1 MCITGRIPLLTP
13 YSDPYMEAILR
24 NSPLQEEPK
33 LCTKEQ
39 LELLD
44 SIDTLRLQGISH
56 YISLPQIIVCGDQ
69 SSGKSSVLEAI
80 SGVSFPVRSNLCT
93 RFPTELVLRKSPQIG
108 VSVSIVPHHSRT
120 EIEQQSLSQFHEEL
134 EDFDGLP
141 RLIDNAKAIMG
152 ISTHGKAFSN
162 DLLRVEISGPDRPH
176 LTIVDLP
183 GLIHSETKQQS
194 AADVKLVQD
203 VVQSYMREPRSIILA
218 VVSAKNDFANQIV
231 LKLAR
236 EADKTGSRTL
246 GVITKPDTL
255 TPGSETEAMFVSLA
269 RNQEVSFRHGW
280 HVLKNKDS
288 EKSNGA
294 LVERDVEEEQFF
306 AKGVWR
312 DLPSSDVAIMPFRER
327 LSKVLLGQIATELPG
342 LIEEIQIQ
350 VGDCQ
355 RRLERLGSP
364 RTTLAEQKHYLLHIS
379 QSFQNLVRTATDGT
393 CDDPFFGSSQSTSG
407 YSKRIRAV
415 MQNLNQEFTERIN
428 SGGHYREI
436 TEGSKSAPVSRQQIL
451 VSREDY
457 IQHIQEVLKRTR
469 GKELP
474 GTFNPL
480 IIGEL
485 FREQSSQWE
494 TIARG
499 HVTTAWNTAKKFV
512 RAVVLHIGDITT
524 SNALLQEVVDP
535 KFDQLLKDL
544 QQRTSDLLQPHQ
556 QGHPI
561 TYNHCFT
568 ENLHQARREVWGDSL
583 SKIICNFFGV
593 PDLKDVYLDER
604 SYDLHR
610 LHDSILK
617 STESDMSRF
626 AATEALECMLA
637 YYKVALKRFIDGVAI
652 EVIETNLIKPLAD
665 MFAPSIVFDMPDDLA
680 TRIAGESTESKFRRN
695 RLSRKLH
702 ILRKGSET
710 CRRFIGIRGLGK
722 SLAHPKRQYPQ
733 LMKLNNIDIIDDD
746 RSNKPDKPEV
756 VDTPQDSVADSHE
769 NDSHT
774 FIDMSVDN
782 PRFSYSM
789 HNVISQVSDDTPP
802 PVDEPTPAEK
812 AAESDYDHIADQPM
826 EAPPFE
832 QKD

>member
-1 MCITGRIPLLTP
+1 MVLKRFSTNSL
-13 YSDPYMEAILR
+13 EA
-24 NSPLQEEPK
+24 

-120 EIEQQSLSQFHEEL
+120 EAEQQSLSQFHEQL
-134 EDFDGLP
+134 EGFDGLP

-162 DLLRVEISGPDRPH
+162 DLLRVEVSGPDRPH

-183 GLIHSETKQQS
+183 GLIHSETRQQS

-231 LKLAR
+231 LTLAR
-236 EADKTGSRTL
+236 EADRNGSRTL

-269 RNQEVSFRHGW
+269 KNQQVSFRHGW
-280 HVLKNKDS
+280 HVLKNQDS
-288 EKSNGA
+288 EKSNGT
-294 LVERDVEEEQFF
+294 LTERDAEEEQFF

-312 DLPSSDVAIMPFRER
+312 DLPLSDVAIKPFRER
-327 LSKVLLGQIATELPG
+327 LSKVLLGQIATELPS
-342 LIEEIQIQ
+342 LIEEIQVQ

-355 RRLERLGSP
+355 RRLERLGRP
-364 RTTLAEQKHYLLHIS
+364 RTTIAEQKYYLLHIS
-379 QSFQNLVRTATDGT
+379 QNFQNLVRAATEGT
-393 CDDPFFGSSQSTSG
+393 YNDPFFNSAQPTSG
-407 YSKRIRAV
+407 YSRRIRAV
-415 MQNLNQEFTERIN
+415 MQNLNQEFTEKIN
-428 SGGHYREI
+428 SGGHYRQI
-436 TEGSKSAPVSRQQIL
+436 TEGGESEAVSRQQVL
-451 VSREDY
+451 VTREEY
-457 IQHIQEVLKRTR
+457 IQHIQNVLKHTR

-499 HVTTAWNTAKKFV
+499 HVTTAWNIAKDFV

-524 SNALLQEVVDP
+524 AKGLLREVVDP
-535 KFDQLLKDL
+535 RFDQLLKDL
-544 QQRTSDLLQPHQ
+544 QQRTSELLQPHQ

-561 TYNHCFT
+561 TYNHYFT
-568 ENLHQARREVWGDSL
+568 ENLQKARREAWGDSL
-583 SKIICNFFGV
+583 STIICNFF
-593 PDLKDVYLDER
+593 DVSFLGTVSLDCS
-604 SYDLHR
+604 SYNLRHLR
-610 LHDSILK
+610 DSILQ
-617 STESDMSRF
+617 STESSMSRF

-665 MFAPSIVFDMPDDLA
+665 MFAPLLVFDMADDLA
-680 TRIAGESTESKFRRN
+680 TRIAGESIENKSLRDQ
-695 RLSRKLH
+695 LSRKLH

-710 CRRFIGIRGLGK
+710 CRMFIGIRGL
-722 SLAHPKRQYPQ
+722 
-733 LMKLNNIDIIDDD
+733 DIVEDD
-746 RSNKPDKPEV
+746 RPEELDNLEK
-756 VDTPQDSVADSHE
+756 VDTPQASIGDLYE
-769 NDSHT
+769 NENPT
-774 FIDMSVDN
+774 FIDMSVNNTRLSSTIPDVLS
-782 PRFSYSM
+782 P
-789 HNVISQVSDDTPP
+789 VSQQAPP
-802 PVDEPTPAEK
+802 LVDEPTPAEIVT
-812 AAESDYDHIADQPM
+812 ESDYDHIGDQSIG
-826 EAPPFE
+826 APSIE
-832 QKD
+832 QRDLKRSKKSKKVKTKKKSSWPNDSEL

>member
-1 MCITGRIPLLTP
+1 MVLKKFFT
-13 YSDPYMEAILR
+13 
-24 NSPLQEEPK
+24 NSLEE

-120 EIEQQSLSQFHEEL
+120 EAEQQSLSQFHEQL
-134 EDFDGLP
+134 EGFDGLP

-162 DLLRVEISGPDRPH
+162 DLLRVEVSGPDRPH

-231 LKLAR
+231 LTLAR
-236 EADKTGSRTL
+236 EADRTGSRTL

-269 RNQEVSFRHGW
+269 KNQQVSFRHGW
-280 HVLKNKDS
+280 HVLKNQDS
-288 EKSNGA
+288 EKSNGT
-294 LVERDVEEEQFF
+294 LTERDAEEEHFF

-312 DLPSSDVAIMPFRER
+312 DLPLSDVAIKPFRER
-327 LSKVLLGQIATELPG
+327 LSKVLLGQIATELPS
-342 LIEEIQIQ
+342 LIEEIQVQ

-364 RTTLAEQKHYLLHIS
+364 RTTIAEQKYYLLHIS

-393 CDDPFFGSSQSTSG
+393 YNDPFFNSGQSTSG
-407 YSKRIRAV
+407 YSRRIRAII
-415 MQNLNQEFTERIN
+415 QNLNQEFTERIT
-428 SGGHYREI
+428 SGGHYRQI
-436 TEGSKSAPVSRQQIL
+436 TDGDESEAVSRQQVL
-451 VSREDY
+451 VTREEY
-457 IQHIQEVLKRTR
+457 IQHIQNVLKHTR

-494 TIARG
+494 AIARG
-499 HVTTAWNTAKKFV
+499 HVTTAWNIAKDFV

-524 SNALLQEVVDP
+524 AKGLLREIVDP
-535 KFDQLLKDL
+535 RFDQLLRDL
-544 QQRTSDLLQPHQ
+544 QQRTSELLQPHQ

-561 TYNHCFT
+561 TYNHYFT
-568 ENLHQARREVWGDSL
+568 ENLQKARREAWGDGL
-583 SKIICNFFGV
+583 STIICNFFGV
-593 PDLKDVYLDER
+593 SSLEATSLDGP
-604 SYDLHR
+604 SYNLRH
-610 LHDSILK
+610 LHDSILQ
-617 STESDMSRF
+617 STESSMSRF

-665 MFAPSIVFDMPDDLA
+665 IFAPLLVFDMADDLA
-680 TRIAGESTESKFRRN
+680 TRIAGESIENKSLRDQ
-695 RLSRKLH
+695 LSRKLY

-710 CRRFIGIRGLGK
+710 CRMFIGIRGL
-722 SLAHPKRQYPQ
+722 
-733 LMKLNNIDIIDDD
+733 DIVEDD
-746 RSNKPDKPEV
+746 RPEELDNLEK
-756 VDTPQDSVADSHE
+756 VDTPQASIDDLYE
-769 NDSHT
+769 NEDPT
-774 FIDMSVDN
+774 FIDMSVNNTYLSPTIPDILS
-782 PRFSYSM
+782 P
-789 HNVISQVSDDTPP
+789 VSQQAPP
-802 PVDEPTPAEK
+802 LVDEPTPAEIVT
-812 AAESDYDHIADQPM
+812 ESGYDYIGDQPIG
-826 EAPPFE
+826 APSIE
-832 QKD
+832 QRDLKRSKKSKKGKTKKKSSRSDDWEL

>member
-1 MCITGRIPLLTP
+1 M
-13 YSDPYMEAILR
+13 ILKKFFT
-24 NSPLQEEPK
+24 NSLEE

-120 EIEQQSLSQFHEEL
+120 EAEQQSLSQFHEQL
-134 EDFDGLP
+134 EGFDGLP

-162 DLLRVEISGPDRPH
+162 DLLRVEVSGPDRPH

-231 LKLAR
+231 LTLAR
-236 EADKTGSRTL
+236 EADRTGSRTL

-269 RNQEVSFRHGW
+269 KNQQVSFRHGW
-280 HVLKNKDS
+280 HVLKNQDS
-288 EKSNGA
+288 EKSNGT
-294 LVERDVEEEQFF
+294 LTERDAEEEHFF

-312 DLPSSDVAIMPFRER
+312 DLPLSDVAIKPFRER
-327 LSKVLLGQIATELPG
+327 LSKVLLGQIATELPS
-342 LIEEIQIQ
+342 LIEEIQVQ

-364 RTTLAEQKHYLLHIS
+364 RTTIAEQKYYLLHIS

-393 CDDPFFGSSQSTSG
+393 YNDPFFNSGQSTSG
-407 YSKRIRAV
+407 YSRRIRATI
-415 MQNLNQEFTERIN
+415 QNLNQEFTERIT
-428 SGGHYREI
+428 SGGHYRQI
-436 TEGSKSAPVSRQQIL
+436 TDGDESEAVSRQQVL
-451 VSREDY
+451 VTREEY
-457 IQHIQEVLKRTR
+457 IQHIQNVLKHTR

-494 TIARG
+494 AIARG
-499 HVTTAWNTAKKFV
+499 HVTTAWNIAKDFV

-524 SNALLQEVVDP
+524 AKGLLREIVDP
-535 KFDQLLKDL
+535 RFDQLLRDL
-544 QQRTSDLLQPHQ
+544 QQRTSELLQPHQ

-561 TYNHCFT
+561 TYNHYFT
-568 ENLHQARREVWGDSL
+568 ENLQKARREAWGDGL
-583 SKIICNFFGV
+583 STIICNFFGV
-593 PDLKDVYLDER
+593 SSLEATSLDGP
-604 SYDLHR
+604 SYNLRH
-610 LHDSILK
+610 LHDSILQ
-617 STESDMSRF
+617 STESSMSRF

-637 YYKVALKRFIDGVAI
+637 YYKV
-652 EVIETNLIKPLAD
+652 
-665 MFAPSIVFDMPDDLA
+665 
-680 TRIAGESTESKFRRN
+680 
-695 RLSRKLH
+695 
-702 ILRKGSET
+702 
-710 CRRFIGIRGLGK
+710 
-722 SLAHPKRQYPQ
+722 
-733 LMKLNNIDIIDDD
+733 
-746 RSNKPDKPEV
+746 
-756 VDTPQDSVADSHE
+756 
-769 NDSHT
+769 
-774 FIDMSVDN
+774 
-782 PRFSYSM
+782 
-789 HNVISQVSDDTPP
+789 
-802 PVDEPTPAEK
+802 
-812 AAESDYDHIADQPM
+812 
-826 EAPPFE
+826 
-832 QKD
+832 

>member
-1 MCITGRIPLLTP
+1 MVLKKFFT
-13 YSDPYMEAILR
+13 
-24 NSPLQEEPK
+24 NSLEE

-120 EIEQQSLSQFHEEL
+120 EAEQQSLSQFHEQL
-134 EDFDGLP
+134 EGFDGLP

-162 DLLRVEISGPDRPH
+162 DLLRVEVSGPDRPH

-231 LKLAR
+231 LTLAR
-236 EADKTGSRTL
+236 EADRTGSRTL

-269 RNQEVSFRHGW
+269 KNQQVSFRHGW
-280 HVLKNKDS
+280 HVLKNQDS
-288 EKSNGA
+288 EKSNGT
-294 LVERDVEEEQFF
+294 LTERDAEEEHFF

-312 DLPSSDVAIMPFRER
+312 DLPLSDVAIKPFRER
-327 LSKVLLGQIATELPG
+327 LSKVLLGQIATELPS
-342 LIEEIQIQ
+342 LIEEIQVQ

-364 RTTLAEQKHYLLHIS
+364 RTTIAEQKYYLLHIS

-393 CDDPFFGSSQSTSG
+393 YNDPFFNSGQSTSG
-407 YSKRIRAV
+407 YSRRIRAII
-415 MQNLNQEFTERIN
+415 QNLNQEFTERIT
-428 SGGHYREI
+428 SGGHYRQI
-436 TEGSKSAPVSRQQIL
+436 TDGDESEAVSRQQVL
-451 VSREDY
+451 VTREEY
-457 IQHIQEVLKRTR
+457 IQHIQNVLKHTR

-494 TIARG
+494 AIARG
-499 HVTTAWNTAKKFV
+499 HVTTAWNIAKDFV

-524 SNALLQEVVDP
+524 AKGLLREIVDP
-535 KFDQLLKDL
+535 RFDQLLRDL
-544 QQRTSDLLQPHQ
+544 QQRTSELLQPHQ

-561 TYNHCFT
+561 TYNHYFT
-568 ENLHQARREVWGDSL
+568 ENLQKARREAWGDGL
-583 SKIICNFFGV
+583 STIICNFFGV
-593 PDLKDVYLDER
+593 SSLEATSLDGP
-604 SYDLHR
+604 SYNLRH
-610 LHDSILK
+610 LHDSILQ
-617 STESDMSRF
+617 STESSMSRF

-665 MFAPSIVFDMPDDLA
+665 IFAPLLVFDMADDLA
-680 TRIAGESTESKFRRN
+680 TRIAGESIENKSLRDQ
-695 RLSRKLH
+695 LSRKLH

-710 CRRFIGIRGLGK
+710 CRMFIGIRGL
-722 SLAHPKRQYPQ
+722 
-733 LMKLNNIDIIDDD
+733 DIVEDD
-746 RSNKPDKPEV
+746 RPEELDNLEK
-756 VDTPQDSVADSHE
+756 VDTPQASIDDLYE
-769 NDSHT
+769 NEDPT
-774 FIDMSVDN
+774 FIDMSVN
-782 PRFSYSM
+782 NTCLSPT
-789 HNVISQVSDDTPP
+789 ISDVLSPVSQQAPP
-802 PVDEPTPAEK
+802 LVDEPTPAEIVT
-812 AAESDYDHIADQPM
+812 ESGYDHIGDQPIGT
-826 EAPPFE
+826 PSIE
-832 QKD
+832 QRDLKRSKKLKKGKTKKKSSRSDDWEF

>member
-1 MCITGRIPLLTP
+1 MVLKRFFT
-13 YSDPYMEAILR
+13 
-24 NSPLQEEPK
+24 NSLEE

-120 EIEQQSLSQFHEEL
+120 EAEQQSLSQFHEQL
-134 EDFDGLP
+134 EGFDGLP

-162 DLLRVEISGPDRPH
+162 DLLRVEVSGPDRPH

-231 LKLAR
+231 LTLAR
-236 EADKTGSRTL
+236 EADRTGSRTL

-269 RNQEVSFRHGW
+269 KNQQVSFRHGW
-280 HVLKNKDS
+280 HVLKNQDS
-288 EKSNGA
+288 EKSNGT
-294 LVERDVEEEQFF
+294 LTERDAEEEHFF

-312 DLPSSDVAIMPFRER
+312 DLPLSDVAIKPFRER
-327 LSKVLLGQIATELPG
+327 LSKVLLGQIATELPS
-342 LIEEIQIQ
+342 LIEEIQVQ

-355 RRLERLGSP
+355 RRLERLGRP
-364 RTTLAEQKHYLLHIS
+364 RTTVAEQKYYLLHIS
-379 QSFQNLVRTATDGT
+379 QNFQNLVRAATEGT
-393 CDDPFFGSSQSTSG
+393 YNDPFFNSTQPTSG
-407 YSKRIRAV
+407 YSRRIRAV

-428 SGGHYREI
+428 SGGHYRQI
-436 TEGSKSAPVSRQQIL
+436 REGGESEAVSKQQVL
-451 VSREDY
+451 VTREEY
-457 IQHIQEVLKRTR
+457 IQHIQNVLKHTR

-499 HVTTAWNTAKKFV
+499 HITTAWNIAKDFV

-524 SNALLQEVVDP
+524 AKGLLREVVDP
-535 KFDQLLKDL
+535 RFDQLLKDL
-544 QQRTSDLLQPHQ
+544 QQRTSELLQPHQ

-561 TYNHCFT
+561 TYNHYFT
-568 ENLHQARREVWGDSL
+568 ENLQKARREAWGDSL
-583 SKIICNFFGV
+583 STIICNFFSV
-593 PDLKDVYLDER
+593 SSLEAVSLDGP
-604 SYDLHR
+604 SYNLRH
-610 LHDSILK
+610 LHDSILQ
-617 STESDMSRF
+617 STESSMSRF

-637 YYKVALKRFIDGVAI
+637 YYKVALKRFIDDVAI

-665 MFAPSIVFDMPDDLA
+665 MFAPLLVFDMADDLA
-680 TRIAGESTESKFRRN
+680 TRIAGESIENKSLRDQ
-695 RLSRKLH
+695 LSRKLH
-702 ILRKGSET
+702 ILRRGSET
-710 CRRFIGIRGLGK
+710 CRMFIGIRGL
-722 SLAHPKRQYPQ
+722 
-733 LMKLNNIDIIDDD
+733 DIIGDD
-746 RSNKPDKPEV
+746 RPELDNLEN
-756 VDTPQDSVADSHE
+756 VDTPQASIGDLYE
-769 NDSHT
+769 NENPI
-774 FIDMSVDN
+774 FIDMSVNNTRLSPTIPDVLS
-782 PRFSYSM
+782 P
-789 HNVISQVSDDTPP
+789 ISQEAPP
-802 PVDEPTPAEK
+802 PVDEPTPAEIVT
-812 AAESDYDHIADQPM
+812 ESDYDHIGDQPTG
-826 EAPPFE
+826 APSIE
-832 QKD
+832 QRDLKRSKKGKSKKKLSRSNDYEL

>member
-1 MCITGRIPLLTP
+1 MVLKKFFT
-13 YSDPYMEAILR
+13 
-24 NSPLQEEPK
+24 NSLEE

-93 RFPTELVLRKSPQIG
+93 RFPTELVLRKSSQIG

-120 EIEQQSLSQFHEEL
+120 EAEQQSLSQFHEQL
-134 EDFDGLP
+134 EGFDGLP

-162 DLLRVEISGPDRPH
+162 DLLRVEVSGPDRPH

-231 LKLAR
+231 LTLAR
-236 EADKTGSRTL
+236 EADRTGSRTL

-269 RNQEVSFRHGW
+269 KNQQVSFRHGW
-280 HVLKNKDS
+280 HVLKNQDS
-288 EKSNGA
+288 EKSNGT
-294 LVERDVEEEQFF
+294 LTERDAEEEHFF

-312 DLPSSDVAIMPFRER
+312 DLPLSDVAIKPFRER
-327 LSKVLLGQIATELPG
+327 LSKVLLGQIATELPS
-342 LIEEIQIQ
+342 LIEEIQVQ

-364 RTTLAEQKHYLLHIS
+364 RTTIAEQKYYLLHIS

-393 CDDPFFGSSQSTSG
+393 YNDPFFNSGQSTSG
-407 YSKRIRAV
+407 YSRRIRAII
-415 MQNLNQEFTERIN
+415 QNLNQEFTERIT
-428 SGGHYREI
+428 SGGHYRQI
-436 TEGSKSAPVSRQQIL
+436 TDGDESEPVSRQQVL
-451 VSREDY
+451 VTREEY
-457 IQHIQEVLKRTR
+457 IQHIQNVLKHTR

-494 TIARG
+494 AIARG
-499 HVTTAWNTAKKFV
+499 HVTTAWNIAKDFV

-524 SNALLQEVVDP
+524 AKGLLREIVDP
-535 KFDQLLKDL
+535 RFDQLLRDL
-544 QQRTSDLLQPHQ
+544 QQRTSELLQPHQ

-561 TYNHCFT
+561 TYNHYFT
-568 ENLHQARREVWGDSL
+568 ENLQKARREAWGDGL
-583 SKIICNFFGV
+583 STIICNFFGV
-593 PDLKDVYLDER
+593 SSLEATSLDGP
-604 SYDLHR
+604 SYNLRH
-610 LHDSILK
+610 LHDSILQ
-617 STESDMSRF
+617 STESSMSRF

-665 MFAPSIVFDMPDDLA
+665 IFAPLLVFDMADDLA
-680 TRIAGESTESKFRRN
+680 TRIAGESIENKSLRDQ
-695 RLSRKLH
+695 LSRKLH

-710 CRRFIGIRGLGK
+710 CRMFIGIRGL
-722 SLAHPKRQYPQ
+722 
-733 LMKLNNIDIIDDD
+733 DIVEDD
-746 RSNKPDKPEV
+746 RPEELDNLEK
-756 VDTPQDSVADSHE
+756 VDTPQASIDDLYE
-769 NDSHT
+769 NEDPT
-774 FIDMSVDN
+774 FIDMSVN
-782 PRFSYSM
+782 NTCLSPT
-789 HNVISQVSDDTPP
+789 ISDVLSPVSQQAPP
-802 PVDEPTPAEK
+802 LVDEPTPAEIVT
-812 AAESDYDHIADQPM
+812 ESGYDHIGDQPIGT
-826 EAPPFE
+826 PSIE
-832 QKD
+832 QRDLKRSKKSKKGKTKKKSSRSDDWEF

>member
-1 MCITGRIPLLTP
+1 MVLKKFFT
-13 YSDPYMEAILR
+13 
-24 NSPLQEEPK
+24 NSLEE

-120 EIEQQSLSQFHEEL
+120 EAEQQSLSQFHEQL
-134 EDFDGLP
+134 EGFDGLP

-162 DLLRVEISGPDRPH
+162 DLLRVEVSGPDRPH

-231 LKLAR
+231 LTLAR
-236 EADKTGSRTL
+236 EADRTGSRTL

-269 RNQEVSFRHGW
+269 KNQQVSFRHGW
-280 HVLKNKDS
+280 HVLKNQDS
-288 EKSNGA
+288 EKSNGT
-294 LVERDVEEEQFF
+294 LTERDAEEEQFF

-312 DLPSSDVAIMPFRER
+312 DLPLSDVAIKPFRER
-327 LSKVLLGQIATELPG
+327 LSKVLLGQIATELPS
-342 LIEEIQIQ
+342 LIEEIQVQ

-355 RRLERLGSP
+355 RRLERLGRP
-364 RTTLAEQKHYLLHIS
+364 RTTIAEQKYYLLHIS
-379 QSFQNLVRTATDGT
+379 QNFQNLVRAATEGT
-393 CDDPFFGSSQSTSG
+393 YNDPFFNSAQPTSG
-407 YSKRIRAV
+407 YSRRIRAV

-428 SGGHYREI
+428 SGGHYRQI
-436 TEGSKSAPVSRQQIL
+436 TEGGESEAVSRQQVL
-451 VSREDY
+451 VTREEY
-457 IQHIQEVLKRTR
+457 IQHIQNVLKHTR

-499 HVTTAWNTAKKFV
+499 HVTTAWNNAKDFV

-524 SNALLQEVVDP
+524 AKGLLREVVDP
-535 KFDQLLKDL
+535 RFDQLLKDL
-544 QQRTSDLLQPHQ
+544 QQRTSELLQPHQ

-561 TYNHCFT
+561 TYNHYFT
-568 ENLHQARREVWGDSL
+568 ENLQKARREAWGDGL
-583 SKIICNFFGV
+583 STIICNFFGV
-593 PDLKDVYLDER
+593 SSLEATSLDGP
-604 SYDLHR
+604 SYNLRHLR
-610 LHDSILK
+610 DSILQ
-617 STESDMSRF
+617 STESSMSRF

-652 EVIETNLIKPLAD
+652 EVIETNLIKPLVD
-665 MFAPSIVFDMPDDLA
+665 MFAPLLVFDMADDLA
-680 TRIAGESTESKFRRN
+680 TRIAGESIENKSLRDQ
-695 RLSRKLH
+695 LSRKLH

-710 CRRFIGIRGLGK
+710 CTMFIGIRGL
-722 SLAHPKRQYPQ
+722 
-733 LMKLNNIDIIDDD
+733 DIIEDD
-746 RSNKPDKPEV
+746 RPEEMDNLEEV
-756 VDTPQDSVADSHE
+756 ATPQASIGDLYE
-769 NDSHT
+769 NERPT
-774 FIDMSVDN
+774 FSDMSVN
-782 PRFSYSM
+782 NTRFSSTIPDVLSPFS
-789 HNVISQVSDDTPP
+789 HEAPP
-802 PVDEPTPAEK
+802 PVDGPTPAETVT
-812 AAESDYDHIADQPM
+812 ESDYDHIGDQSIG
-826 EAPPFE
+826 APSIE
-832 QKD
+832 QRDLKRSKKSKKVKTKKKSSWPNDSEL

>member
-1 MCITGRIPLLTP
+1 MVLKKFFT
-13 YSDPYMEAILR
+13 
-24 NSPLQEEPK
+24 NSLEE

-120 EIEQQSLSQFHEEL
+120 EAEQQSLSQFHEQL
-134 EDFDGLP
+134 EGFDGLP

-162 DLLRVEISGPDRPH
+162 DLLRVEVSGPDRPH

-231 LKLAR
+231 LTLAR
-236 EADKTGSRTL
+236 EADRTGSRTL

-269 RNQEVSFRHGW
+269 KNQQVSFRHGW
-280 HVLKNKDS
+280 HVLKNQDS
-288 EKSNGA
+288 EKSNGT
-294 LVERDVEEEQFF
+294 LTERDAEEEHFF

-312 DLPSSDVAIMPFRER
+312 DLPLSDVAIKPFRER
-327 LSKVLLGQIATELPG
+327 LSKVLLGQIATELPS
-342 LIEEIQIQ
+342 LIEEIQVQ

-364 RTTLAEQKHYLLHIS
+364 RTTIAEQKYYLLHIS

-393 CDDPFFGSSQSTSG
+393 YNDPFFNSGQSTSG
-407 YSKRIRAV
+407 YSRRIRAII
-415 MQNLNQEFTERIN
+415 QNLNQEFTERIT
-428 SGGHYREI
+428 SGGHYRQI
-436 TEGSKSAPVSRQQIL
+436 TDGDESEAVSRQQVL
-451 VSREDY
+451 VTREEY
-457 IQHIQEVLKRTR
+457 IQHIQNVLKHTR

-494 TIARG
+494 AIARG
-499 HVTTAWNTAKKFV
+499 HVTTAWNIAKDFV

-524 SNALLQEVVDP
+524 AKGLLREIVDP
-535 KFDQLLKDL
+535 RFDQLLRDL
-544 QQRTSDLLQPHQ
+544 QQRTSELLQPHQ

-561 TYNHCFT
+561 TYNHYFT
-568 ENLHQARREVWGDSL
+568 ENLQKARREAWGDGL
-583 SKIICNFFGV
+583 STIICNFFGV
-593 PDLKDVYLDER
+593 SSLEATSLDGP
-604 SYDLHR
+604 SYNLRH
-610 LHDSILK
+610 LHDSILQ
-617 STESDMSRF
+617 STESSMSRF

-665 MFAPSIVFDMPDDLA
+665 IFAPLLVFDMADDLA
-680 TRIAGESTESKFRRN
+680 TRIAGESIENKSLRDQ
-695 RLSRKLH
+695 LSRKLH

-710 CRRFIGIRGLGK
+710 CRMFIGIRGL
-722 SLAHPKRQYPQ
+722 
-733 LMKLNNIDIIDDD
+733 DIVEDD
-746 RSNKPDKPEV
+746 RPEELDNLEK
-756 VDTPQDSVADSHE
+756 VDTPQASIDDLYE
-769 NDSHT
+769 NEDPT
-774 FIDMSVDN
+774 FIDMSVNNTCLSPTIPDVLS
-782 PRFSYSM
+782 P
-789 HNVISQVSDDTPP
+789 VSQQAPP
-802 PVDEPTPAEK
+802 LVDEPTPAEIVT
-812 AAESDYDHIADQPM
+812 ESGYDHIGDQPIG
-826 EAPPFE
+826 APSIE
-832 QKD
+832 QRDLKRSKKSKKGKTKKKSSRSDDWEF

>member
-1 MCITGRIPLLTP
+1 MVLKNFFT
-13 YSDPYMEAILR
+13 
-24 NSPLQEEPK
+24 NSLEE

-120 EIEQQSLSQFHEEL
+120 EAEQQSLSQFHEQL
-134 EDFDGLP
+134 EGFDGLP

-162 DLLRVEISGPDRPH
+162 DLLRVEVSGPDRPH

-231 LKLAR
+231 LTLAR
-236 EADKTGSRTL
+236 EADRTGSRTL

-269 RNQEVSFRHGW
+269 KNQQVSFRHGW
-280 HVLKNKDS
+280 HVLKNQDS
-288 EKSNGA
+288 EKSNGT
-294 LVERDVEEEQFF
+294 LTERDAEEEHFF

-312 DLPSSDVAIMPFRER
+312 DLPLSDVAIKPFRER
-327 LSKVLLGQIATELPG
+327 LSKVLLGQIATELPS
-342 LIEEIQIQ
+342 LIEEIQVQ

-364 RTTLAEQKHYLLHIS
+364 RTTIAEQKYYLLHIS

-393 CDDPFFGSSQSTSG
+393 YNDPFFNSGQSTSG
-407 YSKRIRAV
+407 YSRRIRAII
-415 MQNLNQEFTERIN
+415 QNLNQEFTERIT
-428 SGGHYREI
+428 SGGHYRQI
-436 TEGSKSAPVSRQQIL
+436 TDGDESEAVSRQQVL
-451 VSREDY
+451 VTREEY
-457 IQHIQEVLKRTR
+457 IQHIQNVLKHTR

-494 TIARG
+494 AIARG
-499 HVTTAWNTAKKFV
+499 HVTTAWNIAKDFV

-524 SNALLQEVVDP
+524 AKGLLREIVDP
-535 KFDQLLKDL
+535 RFDQLLRDL
-544 QQRTSDLLQPHQ
+544 QQRTSELLQPHQ

-561 TYNHCFT
+561 TYNHYFT
-568 ENLHQARREVWGDSL
+568 ENLQKARREAWGDGL
-583 SKIICNFFGV
+583 STIICNFFGV
-593 PDLKDVYLDER
+593 SSLEATSLDGP
-604 SYDLHR
+604 SYNLRH
-610 LHDSILK
+610 LHDSILQ
-617 STESDMSRF
+617 STESSMSRF

-665 MFAPSIVFDMPDDLA
+665 IFAPLLVFDMADDLA
-680 TRIAGESTESKFRRN
+680 TRIAGESIENKSLRDQ
-695 RLSRKLH
+695 LSRKLH

-710 CRRFIGIRGLGK
+710 CRMFIGIRGL
-722 SLAHPKRQYPQ
+722 
-733 LMKLNNIDIIDDD
+733 DIVEDD
-746 RSNKPDKPEV
+746 RPEELDNLEK
-756 VDTPQDSVADSHE
+756 VDTPQASIDDLYE
-769 NDSHT
+769 NEDPT
-774 FIDMSVDN
+774 FIDMSVN
-782 PRFSYSM
+782 NTCLSPT
-789 HNVISQVSDDTPP
+789 ISDVLSPVSQQAPP
-802 PVDEPTPAEK
+802 LVDEPTPAEIVT
-812 AAESDYDHIADQPM
+812 ESGYDHIGDQPIGT
-826 EAPPFE
+826 PSIE
-832 QKD
+832 QRDLKRSKKSKKGKTKKKSSRSDDWEF

>member
-1 MCITGRIPLLTP
+1 M
-13 YSDPYMEAILR
+13 ILKKFFT
-24 NSPLQEEPK
+24 NSLEE

-120 EIEQQSLSQFHEEL
+120 EAEQQSLSQFHEQL
-134 EDFDGLP
+134 EGFDGLP

-162 DLLRVEISGPDRPH
+162 DLLRVEVSGPDRPH

-231 LKLAR
+231 LTLAR
-236 EADKTGSRTL
+236 EADRTGSRTL

-269 RNQEVSFRHGW
+269 KNQQVSFRHGW
-280 HVLKNKDS
+280 HVLKNQDS
-288 EKSNGA
+288 EKSNGT
-294 LVERDVEEEQFF
+294 LTERDAEEEHFF

-312 DLPSSDVAIMPFRER
+312 DLPLSDVAIKPFRER
-327 LSKVLLGQIATELPG
+327 LSKVLLGQIATELPS
-342 LIEEIQIQ
+342 LIEEIQVQ

-364 RTTLAEQKHYLLHIS
+364 RTTIAEQKYYLLHIS

-393 CDDPFFGSSQSTSG
+393 YNDPFFNSGQSTSG
-407 YSKRIRAV
+407 YSRRIRATI
-415 MQNLNQEFTERIN
+415 QNLNQEFTERIT
-428 SGGHYREI
+428 SGGHYRQI
-436 TEGSKSAPVSRQQIL
+436 TDGDESEAVSRQQVL
-451 VSREDY
+451 VTREEY
-457 IQHIQEVLKRTR
+457 IQHIQNVLKHTR

-494 TIARG
+494 AIARG
-499 HVTTAWNTAKKFV
+499 HVTTAWNIAKDFV

-524 SNALLQEVVDP
+524 AKGLLREIVDP
-535 KFDQLLKDL
+535 RFDQLLRDL
-544 QQRTSDLLQPHQ
+544 QQRTSELLQPHQ

-561 TYNHCFT
+561 TYNHYFT
-568 ENLHQARREVWGDSL
+568 ENLQKARREAWGDGL
-583 SKIICNFFGV
+583 STIICNFFGV
-593 PDLKDVYLDER
+593 SSLEATSLDGP
-604 SYDLHR
+604 SYNLRH
-610 LHDSILK
+610 LHDSILQ
-617 STESDMSRF
+617 STESSMSRF

-665 MFAPSIVFDMPDDLA
+665 IFAPLLVFDMADDLA
-680 TRIAGESTESKFRRN
+680 TRIAGESIENKSLRDQ
-695 RLSRKLH
+695 LSRKLH

-710 CRRFIGIRGLGK
+710 CRMFIGIRGL
-722 SLAHPKRQYPQ
+722 
-733 LMKLNNIDIIDDD
+733 DIVEDD
-746 RSNKPDKPEV
+746 RPEELDNLEK
-756 VDTPQDSVADSHE
+756 VDTPQASIDDLYE
-769 NDSHT
+769 NEDPT
-774 FIDMSVDN
+774 FIDMSVNNTYLSPTIPDILS
-782 PRFSYSM
+782 P
-789 HNVISQVSDDTPP
+789 VSQQAPP
-802 PVDEPTPAEK
+802 LVDEPTPAEIVT
-812 AAESDYDHIADQPM
+812 ESGYDYIGDQPIG
-826 EAPPFE
+826 APSIE
-832 QKD
+832 QRDLKRSKKSKKGKTKKKSSRSDDWEL

>member
-1 MCITGRIPLLTP
+1 MVLKRFFT
-13 YSDPYMEAILR
+13 
-24 NSPLQEEPK
+24 NSLEE

-120 EIEQQSLSQFHEEL
+120 EAEQQSLSQFHEQL
-134 EDFDGLP
+134 EGFDGLP

-162 DLLRVEISGPDRPH
+162 DLLRVEVSGPDRPH

-231 LKLAR
+231 LTLAR
-236 EADKTGSRTL
+236 EADRTGSRTL

-269 RNQEVSFRHGW
+269 KNQQVSFRHGW
-280 HVLKNKDS
+280 HVLKNQDS
-288 EKSNGA
+288 EKSNGT
-294 LVERDVEEEQFF
+294 LTERDAEEGQFF

-312 DLPSSDVAIMPFRER
+312 DLPLSDVAIKPFRER
-327 LSKVLLGQIATELPG
+327 LSKVLLGQIATELPS
-342 LIEEIQIQ
+342 LIEEIQVQ

-355 RRLERLGSP
+355 RRLERLGRP
-364 RTTLAEQKHYLLHIS
+364 RTTIAEQKYYLLHIS
-379 QSFQNLVRTATDGT
+379 QNFQNLVRAATEGT
-393 CDDPFFGSSQSTSG
+393 YNDPFFNSAQPTSG
-407 YSKRIRAV
+407 YSRRIRAV

-428 SGGHYREI
+428 SGGHYRQI
-436 TEGSKSAPVSRQQIL
+436 TEGGESEAVSRQQVL
-451 VSREDY
+451 VTREEY
-457 IQHIQEVLKRTR
+457 IQHIQNVLKHTR

-499 HVTTAWNTAKKFV
+499 HVTTAWNIAKDFV

-524 SNALLQEVVDP
+524 TKGLLREVVDP
-535 KFDQLLKDL
+535 RFDQLLKEL
-544 QQRTSDLLQPHQ
+544 QRRTSDLLQPHQ

-561 TYNHCFT
+561 TYNHYFT
-568 ENLHQARREVWGDSL
+568 ENLQKARREAWGDGL
-583 SKIICNFFGV
+583 STIIRNFFNISSLEAAYLNS
-593 PDLKDVYLDER
+593 PSSYNLSHLRDL
-604 SYDLHR
+604 
-610 LHDSILK
+610 ILQ
-617 STESDMSRF
+617 STESNMSRF
-626 AATEALECMLA
+626 AATEALECTLA

-665 MFAPSIVFDMPDDLA
+665 MFAPLLVFDMADDLA
-680 TRIAGESTESKFRRN
+680 TRIAGESIENKSLRDQ
-695 RLSRKLH
+695 LSRKLH

-710 CRRFIGIRGLGK
+710 CRMFIGIRGL
-722 SLAHPKRQYPQ
+722 
-733 LMKLNNIDIIDDD
+733 DIVEDD
-746 RSNKPDKPEV
+746 RPEELDNLEK
-756 VDTPQDSVADSHE
+756 VDTPQASIGDLYE
-769 NDSHT
+769 NERPTLS
-774 FIDMSVDN
+774 DMSVNNTRLSSTIPDVLS
-782 PRFSYSM
+782 P
-789 HNVISQVSDDTPP
+789 VSQQAPP
-802 PVDEPTPAEK
+802 PVDEPIPAEIVT
-812 AAESDYDHIADQPM
+812 ESDYDHIGDQPIG
-826 EAPPFE
+826 APSIE
-832 QKD
+832 QRDLKRSKKGKSKKKLSRSNGSEL